1 MADVFISYKGE
12 DRTRVEP
19 LVETLKS
26 KGFNVWWD
34 LNLLPGEKIGSAIQ
48 EILNKVSC
56 VIVVWSKR
64 SLKSNWVPDEATFG
78 RDHNMLIPV
87 TIDGSKPPLGFQQ
100 LLTLDLQAWS
110 GDAGDPLLQ
119 KLFLAV
125 RKLLRQPKRQRLRS
139 TMADE
144 VQGQTRAM
152 NMEVIRDRFMAI
164 RNRRVFLIVGSFN
177 EEWQISLNYQLM
189 RASQRFG
196 LSCSVLVPSEDYS
209 VAEQTTLLQSALADG
224 NDYFGGILVCSG
236 WSDPLVKNLLAIM
249 RHLPLPVILVDRNPP
264 AGLSRIPPKLSYVS
278 VSDAE
283 GGKLAADA
291 VLQLVQHS
299 RVKRILVIAGFA
311 KHGRHKS
318 FQKKI
323 SKTLPHCEMDV
334 RKEGQFDR
342 WVSENVAYNRLTEAI
357 KDKKPFDVVF
367 CTADSMTLGCLD
379 AIERVTWDA
388 FAKPKVVGYDGTVT
402 TKKLIDNSRSPL
414 IRIVIQDNAEIA
426 DAAVSQLIQSN
437 QKAKDERLK
446 KIIWVKPYLYP
457 HLEEG

>member
-1 MADVFISYKGE
+1 
-12 DRTRVEP
+12 
-19 LVETLKS
+19 
-26 KGFNVWWD
+26 
-34 LNLLPGEKIGSAIQ
+34 
-48 EILNKVSC
+48 
-56 VIVVWSKR
+56 
-64 SLKSNWVPDEATFG
+64 
-78 RDHNMLIPV
+78 
-87 TIDGSKPPLGFQQ
+87 
-100 LLTLDLQAWS
+100 
-110 GDAGDPLLQ
+110 
-119 KLFLAV
+119 
-125 RKLLRQPKRQRLRS
+125 
-139 TMADE
+139 
-144 VQGQTRAM
+144 M

-236 WSDPLVKNLLAIM
+236 WPDPLVKNLLAIM

-367 CTADSMTLGCLD
+367 
-379 AIERVTWDA
+379 V
-388 FAKPKVVGYDGTVT
+388 P
-402 TKKLIDNSRSPL
+402 P
-414 IRIVIQDNAEIA
+414 IQ
-426 DAAVSQLIQSN
+426 
-437 QKAKDERLK
+437 
-446 KIIWVKPYLYP
+446 
-457 HLEEG
+457 